1 MNGMLTRL
9 TRPAGEEAT
18 EQGIMTGLLHLL
30 LHEPTGTTEGALENQ
45 GTPWSGGALGG
56 TRTPN
61 LLIRSQM
68 LYPLSYERRA
78 CLDSVRRPGSLLAAV
93 GPSPAMICC
102 RVDVYLPEQ
111 GDDPEELLAR
121 VISPPHFPIRPKQLG
136 NGWPFNAVQPG
147 HHEFEGF
154 SVDAREIPH
163 KGGRTKA
170 VARSATGSATVPARW
185 LTLQITAR
193 RPSALVLTAPVFVTK
208 RHHAGQ
214 RRRPARPRFPAH
226 RGPSCRGWASSATR
240 RLSTRSRQ
248 RPATRAVPPRPVAY
262 RC

>member
-1 MNGMLTRL
+1 VMRGTFAAGAAAVLPAAWPLRL
-9 TRPAGEEAT
+9 TE
-18 EQGIMTGLLHLL
+18 L
-30 LHEPTGTTEGALENQ
+30 
-45 GTPWSGGALGG
+45 GALGG

-170 VARSATGSATVPARW
+170 VARSATGSATVGPAVMSYGPRV
-185 LTLQITAR
+185 R
-193 RPSALVLTAPVFVTK
+193 RPEESAAYRL
-208 RHHAGQ
+208 AGI
-214 RRRPARPRFPAH
+214 RARNE
-226 RGPSCRGWASSATR
+226 
-240 RLSTRSRQ
+240 
-248 RPATRAVPPRPVAY
+248 RAVSR
-262 RC
+262 

>member
-1 MNGMLTRL
+1 MACA
-9 TRPAGEEAT
+9 RPAARLHRPAT
-18 EQGIMTGLLHLL
+18 GRGNRLASLRHRPEPPQDRCTTGHLGCRRAMSW
-30 LHEPTGTTEGALENQ
+30 ED
-45 GTPWSGGALGG
+45 GGALGG

-154 SVDAREIPH
+154 
-163 KGGRTKA
+163 
-170 VARSATGSATVPARW
+170 
-185 LTLQITAR
+185 
-193 RPSALVLTAPVFVTK
+193 
-208 RHHAGQ
+208 
-214 RRRPARPRFPAH
+214 
-226 RGPSCRGWASSATR
+226 GPSCRGWASSATR